1 MSRPAPRPLVHL
13 LVVAVLAIT
22 AAACVRDE
30 SQGTSAGPGGGG
42 GDGEGEEIALPDCP
56 VDALD
61 EADGPVE
68 IDLWHG
74 FTGEPANYM
83 VELGRRYNESQ
94 DAVRLN
100 VQTQG
105 NSYEEVLRKFV
116 AGIPSRQIPPIVMLE
131 DTTLR
136 EVVESGVILPAE
148 ACEQAD
154 DFETGQLP
162 VVRNYYT
169 SEGVYWPGY
178 TNVSEPVLYYN
189 ANQFEAAGL
198 DPTDPPET
206 LDELRTDAEALK
218 ESGVESP
225 LSLILNSWFVES
237 WITGAGETVVNKENG
252 REGLADESTFDNPAT
267 HEVYEWIDGMADDGL
282 LEAHSATDGQINHYL
297 AVAQKNSA
305 MVIETSTAAV
315 TIKAVLGG
323 ESYDAEAGLNVGSLD
338 PEGITP
344 QAGPF
349 PGLEE
354 PGQVRVSG
362 GAFFMTNTVP
372 AEQQAAAW
380 DFMKF
385 MWSAESQTDW
395 HLIGGYLPT
404 TQAAA
409 GDPDVADY
417 WASDLAGQM
426 LRVGYEQLLTVDP
439 ERPGPQV
446 GPYTDYTDAIKA
458 SLEAMVLEGA
468 SPADAIAQADAD
480 IQAALDTF
488 IEDNE

>member
-1 MSRPAPRPLVHL
+1 VSRRAHRPLLHL
-13 LVVAVLAIT
+13 LVVSVLAVT

-30 SQGTSAGPGGGG
+30 STGTATGGGG
-42 GDGEGEEIALPDCP
+42 GGGGEGEESTLPDCP

-74 FTGEPANYM
+74 FTGEPENYM
-83 VELGRRYNESQ
+83 NQLAERYNAAQ
-94 DAVRLN
+94 DKVHVNLLK
-100 VQTQG
+100 QG
-105 NSYEEVLRKFV
+105 VSYEEVLRKFV
-116 AGIPSRQIPPIVMLE
+116 SGIPSRQLPSVVMLE

-154 DFETGQLP
+154 DFDTGQLP

-169 SEGVYWPGY
+169 SDGVYWPGY
-178 TNVSEPVLYYN
+178 TNVSEPVVYYN
-189 ANQFEAAGL
+189 ASQFLRAGL
-198 DPTDPPET
+198 DPEAPPQT
-206 LDELRTDAEALK
+206 LDELRTMAEALK
-218 ESGVESP
+218 ESGVDKP
-225 LSLILNSWFVES
+225 LALILNSWFVES
-237 WITGAGETVVNKENG
+237 WITGAGESVVNKENG
-252 REGLADESTFDNPAT
+252 RDGLADESTFDNPAT
-267 HEVYEWIDGMADDGL
+267 HEVYEWIKGMADDGL
-282 LEAHSATDGQINHYL
+282 LEPYSATDGQINHYL

-323 ESYDAEAGLNVGSLD
+323 AEYEEGAGIDISALD

-344 QAGPF
+344 LAGPF
-349 PGLEE
+349 PGLEKS
-354 PGQVRVSG
+354 GQVRVSG
-362 GAFFMTNTVP
+362 GAFFMTNTGS
-372 AEQQAAAW
+372 AEEQAASW
-380 DFMKF
+380 DFMKY
-385 MWSAESQTDW
+385 MWSPESQVDW

-409 GDPDVADY
+409 GNPEVAAY
-417 WASDLAGQM
+417 WEDDLAGLM
-426 LRVGYEQLLTVDP
+426 LKVGYEQLLTVDP

-458 SLEAMVLEGA
+458 SLESMVLEGQ
-468 SPADAIAQADAD
+468 SPDDAIADADAA
-480 IQAALDTF
+480 IQDALDTF
-488 IEDNE
+488 IEDNG